1 MCIVGVISSSYFIHL
16 LAFSYLIFFKPC
28 FLKIPLDFGRAL
40 TSPISLYPYYR
51 GVDLIGMK
59 PSLGWLIILHITI
72 QMVYKSI
79 NVILFGETGVGKSS
93 VVNLIAG
100 RPVAEVSLDVEG
112 CTMHSKEYKF
122 DVGSMRISIWDTSG
136 LEEPE
141 MGVHGYIPAVEKAW
155 LLIKQLRE
163 AGGVDLL
170 LFCIRGNRIT
180 MTTQSNYRL
189 FYEVLCGQQV
199 PIALVITHLEREVD
213 MEDWWDR
220 NNKSIEKYGIKCA
233 GHACVTG
240 IPDTRGQEGKYGRS
254 RKAVHD
260 LLMQHDGTGKYMMP
274 EGDWI
279 ARLIKGLKLL
289 TGDKAGIPKGKALEK
304 ALIKRCRLDPNN
316 VQGIM
321 GTITEDS

>member
-1 MCIVGVISSSYFIHL
+1 MQ
-16 LAFSYLIFFKPC
+16 
-28 FLKIPLDFGRAL
+28 IPLDFRRAL
-40 TSPISLYPYYR
+40 TSPISLYLYYR
-51 GVDLIGMK
+51 GIRLIGMK
-59 PSLGWLIILHITI
+59 SSLVRLVILHMTT
-72 QMVYKSI
+72 QMVHKSI

-100 RPVAEVSLDVEG
+100 RTVAEVSLDVEG
-112 CTMHSKEYKF
+112 CTMHSKEYRF
-122 DVGSMRISIWDTSG
+122 DVGSMRVSIWDTSG

-141 MGVHGYIPAVEKAW
+141 MGVHGYVPAVEKAW

-199 PIALVITHLEREVD
+199 PIALVITHLEREVN

-220 NNKSIEKYGIKCA
+220 NKKSIERYGIKCA

-240 IPDTRGQEGKYGRS
+240 IPDNRGPEGKYGRS
-254 RKAVHD
+254 RKAVHE

-274 EGDWI
+274 EADWI

-304 ALIKRCRLDPNN
+304 ALIKRCRLDPDN

-321 GTITEDS
+321 GTITEDL